1 MPKNIVICCDGTAG
15 TIQTDALSNVILMYR
30 ILQKNEKQL
39 LYYDPGMAV
48 LGNPTPYLW
57 LKKWLQRA
65 LIGVLGFGVDES
77 VLKAYR
83 FLLHNYED
91 GDQIYMFGYSRGAY
105 TVRVLAGFIHML
117 GLLKPEHENLCD
129 YAYGAYRRAADGDF
143 NQAWLFKSVL
153 STRENI
159 PIKFIGV
166 WDTVSS
172 VIVPKFQ
179 FVSSR
184 KREFLPVGIKLERLP
199 YTSSNRSVEIF
210 RHALAID
217 ERRQLFNCDL
227 WQEPQTYDLNFF
239 NPKDDKDQDIKQVWF
254 SGHHGDVGGGHPE
267 QESGL
272 SKISLEWMAK
282 EAKDAGLKVDTSKFN
297 RYVLGKKREGSRRE
311 YVGPDHMGKLHDKMA
326 PHWWLHSLIT
336 QKCAFEDGHRIP
348 RPRPRIISENSKIH
362 DSVFAKM
369 KDDTNYSPKN
379 LPEKYEVCS

>member
-1 MPKNIVICCDGTAG
+1 M
-15 TIQTDALSNVILMYR
+15 
-30 ILQKNEKQL
+30 
-39 LYYDPGMAV
+39 
-48 LGNPTPYLW
+48 
-57 LKKWLQRA
+57 
-65 LIGVLGFGVDES
+65 
-77 VLKAYR
+77 
-83 FLLHNYED
+83 
-91 GDQIYMFGYSRGAY
+91 
-105 TVRVLAGFIHML
+105 
-117 GLLKPEHENLCD
+117 
-129 YAYGAYRRAADGDF
+129 
-143 NQAWLFKSVL
+143 
-153 STRENI
+153 
-159 PIKFIGV
+159 
-166 WDTVSS
+166 
-172 VIVPKFQ
+172 IVPKFQ
-179 FVSSR
+179 FISSK

-199 YTSSNRSVEIF
+199 YTSSNRSIEIF

-217 ERRQLFNCDL
+217 ERRQLFTCDL

-282 EAKDAGLKVDTSKFN
+282 EAKDAGLKIDTAKFN
-297 RYVLGKKREGSRRE
+297 RYVLGQKREGSRRE